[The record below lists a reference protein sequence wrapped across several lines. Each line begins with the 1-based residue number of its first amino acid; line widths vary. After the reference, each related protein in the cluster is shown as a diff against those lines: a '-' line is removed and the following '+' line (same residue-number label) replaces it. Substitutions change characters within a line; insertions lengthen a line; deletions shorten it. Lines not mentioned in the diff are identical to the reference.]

1 MISFMGYFED
11 AVIDLLIDDKK
22 TENKFLHNHSC
33 HSQIT
38 FKSKS
43 SHTVMLAPYN
53 NSERGPLTP

>member
-1 MISFMGYFED
+1 MGYFED

-53 NSERGPLTP
+53 NS